1 MSSNQGQDLAKHLQA
16 TKVFFHAGSFKIN
29 FDPLAGNSD
38 DSMITRVF
46 ESGSKLIFF
55 FGTGSPIPR

>member
-29 FDPLAGNSD
+29 FDTLAGNSD
-38 DSMITRVF
+38 DSIIIRIF
-46 ESGSKLIFF
+46 ESGAKLF
-55 FGTGSPIPR
+55 FGRGSLIPR

>member
-1 MSSNQGQDLAKHLQA
+1 MSSNQGQDLEKYLQA

-38 DSMITRVF
+38 DSMIRIF
-46 ESGSKLIFF
+46 ESGSKLF
-55 FGTGSPIPR
+55 FGTGSLIPR